1 MNKLVSIISP
11 CYNGEKYLRPFLDS
25 VISQTYRPIELLF
38 VDDGSTDG
46 TKEIF
51 YKYKTLYH
59 EDNTISF
66 NYYYESNAGQAAAI
80 NLALPLF
87 KGEYLMWVD
96 SDDILYPTNVEKK
109 VNYLERNTKKG
120 YVICQGEIVNSDN
133 TNIPLKLLK
142 RIHNNEPDTD
152 IFRDLILEHNVLY
165 GPGSIMVRREVI
177 NKSIPSLHI
186 YEGRQGQN
194 WQLMLPIAYCSEIG
208 YIDEVLFKY
217 VIHSDS
223 HSHSDRTY
231 EQRIQRANAFEKL
244 ICETIKYIPEISND
258 ICNYWCTITKIKYA
272 RENLR
277 LSYIEREEIESKKYF
292 NILLKLNS
300 VKIFDYKIP
309 FIIKLKLGDIYRRFR
324 NKCIKIINR

>member
-46 TKEIF
+46 TKELF
-51 YKYKTLYH
+51 YQYKTLYQ
-59 EDNTISF
+59 EDNRISL
-66 NYYYESNAGQAAAI
+66 NYYYENNSGQAAAI
-80 NLALPLF
+80 NFALPRF

-96 SDDILYPTNVEKK
+96 SDDILYPSNVEKK
-109 VNYLERNTKKG
+109 VNYLEKNTKKG

-133 TNIPLKLLK
+133 TNISLKLLK
-142 RIHNNEPDTD
+142 RIHNKEPDTN
-152 IFRDLILEHNVLY
+152 IFSDLILEHNVIY
-165 GPGSIMVRREVI
+165 VPASMMVRREVI

-194 WQLMLPIAYCSEIG
+194 WQLMLPVSFCSEVG

-223 HSHSDRTY
+223 HSHSERTY
-231 EQRIQRANAFEKL
+231 EQRIQRANEFEKL
-244 ICETIKYIPEISND
+244 ICETIKFIPEISND

-272 RENLR
+272 RIKLR
-277 LSYIEREEIESKKYF
+277 LSYIYKIKNENKKYF
-292 NILLKLNS
+292 NILLKLKAIN
-300 VKIFDYKIP
+300 IFDYKIP
-309 FIIKLKLGDIYRRFR
+309 FIIKLKIGNLYRSIK
-324 NKCIKIINR
+324 NTCIKFQC